1 MYYNIIIARPFDKVF
16 TYKLDDQSLE
26 IGQIVI
32 VPFGKAMEVGMVMEI
47 DVKKPDYNIK
57 KIESVISGIKFNEIN
72 IKFLK
77 WVSDYTLAPIGS
89 VLKLFTIN
97 KDIISYKRD
106 TNDLPQ
112 PSFKSTILND
122 EQDKAKVDILK
133 IQEHS
138 NKPIVL
144 EGVTGSGKTEVY
156 FDLIE
161 REINESKQI
170 LIMVPEISLTPQLEN
185 RFKERFGLEI
195 KIWHSKITPKRR
207 KEIWHKCYEGEPL
220 VVIGARSS
228 LFLHFK
234 NLGLTVIDE
243 EHDSSYKQEDSIRY
257 QARDLAVVKANYEK
271 SKLILTSATPSL
283 ETINNINNKKY
294 HHVFLSK
301 QYSGL
306 PLPQISLVD
315 LSKHKLEKNQWISSI
330 LKNEIENCLSN
341 KEQAL
346 IFLNR
351 RGYSPLSL
359 CVECGYRHQCAQ
371 CSSWLVMHQQK
382 KRLLCHQCG
391 SIEEMSFNCPKCS
404 AKDSIKF
411 IGPGVE
417 RIAEELTQ
425 SFPDKVVNVMSSD
438 LINSPKKIKEL
449 IDKFSNKKI
458 DIIVATQIMA
468 KGYDFPNLS
477 LVGVIDADAGLFGG
491 DMRAIEKTYN
501 MLQQVSG
508 RAGRSQ
514 QTGKVIIQTYYP
526 EQPIIKSLQERDRTS
541 FIQQALMEREQFKIP
556 PFGFMTSIII
566 SGSSK
571 GNVEKVSQQLVYF
584 RKYSEECNVL
594 GPVEAPINLLKGQF
608 RYRILLKGK
617 SRKNLNI
624 FTKKMMNSVKIPSAV
639 KVIIDVDPY
648 TFM

>member
-1 MYYNIIIARPFDKVF
+1 MYYNIIVARPFDQVF
-16 TYKLDDQSLE
+16 TYESDDQSLV

-32 VPFGKAMEVGMVMEI
+32 VPFGKAMEVGMVREV
-47 DVKKPDYNIK
+47 DVNRPDYNIK
-57 KIESVISGIKFNEIN
+57 KIETIINGIQFNEIN
-72 IKFLK
+72 VKFLK

-106 TNDLPQ
+106 DKILPK
-112 PSFKSTILND
+112 PSFKKTKLND
-122 EQDKAKVDILK
+122 EQDKAKEDIISTQK
-133 IQEHS
+133 KS
-138 NKPIVL
+138 NKPVVL

-161 REINESKQI
+161 HEINQSKQI

-185 RFKERFGLEI
+185 RFKERFGI
-195 KIWHSKITPKRR
+195 DIDIWHSKITPKRR
-207 KEIWHKCYEGEPL
+207 KEIWHKCYEGEPV

-228 LFLHFK
+228 LFLPFN

-243 EHDSSYKQEDSIRY
+243 EHDSSYKQEDNIRY
-257 QARDLAVVKANYEK
+257 QARDLAVVKAKFEK
-271 SKLILTSATPSL
+271 NKLILASATPCL
-283 ETINNINNKKY
+283 ETINNINNNKY

-315 LSKHKLEKNQWISSI
+315 LSKNKLEKNKWISAL
-330 LKNEIENCLSN
+330 LKTEIDNCLTN

-359 CVECGYRHQCAQ
+359 CVECGYRHQCLQ

-391 SIEEMSFNCPKCS
+391 SIEEMSFNCPKCY

-417 RIAEELTQ
+417 RIAEELTET
-425 SFPDKVVNVMSSD
+425 FPDKVVNVMSSD

-449 IDKFSNKKI
+449 IDKFSNKEI

-514 QTGKVIIQTYYP
+514 QTGKVIIQTHYP
-526 EQPIIKSLQERDRTS
+526 EQPIIQSLQKRDRST
-541 FIQQALMEREQFKIP
+541 FINQALLEREQFHIP
-556 PFGFMTSIII
+556 PFGYMTSIII

-571 GNVEKVSQQLVYF
+571 GNVEKISQQLVNI
-584 RKYSEECNVL
+584 RKNSEEFSVL

-624 FTKKMMNSVKIPSAV
+624 FTKKMVNVVKIPSTV
-639 KVIIDVDPY
+639 RVVIDVDPY

>member
-32 VPFGKAMEVGMVMEI
+32 VPFGKAMEVGMVIEI

-57 KIESVISGIKFNEIN
+57 KIESVIRGIKFNEIN

-97 KDIISYKRD
+97 KDIISYQRD
-106 TNDLPQ
+106 TNDLPE

-207 KEIWHKCYEGEPL
+207 KEIWHKCYDGEPL

-228 LFLHFK
+228 LFLPFK

-391 SIEEMSFNCPKCS
+391 NIEEISFNCPKCS

-526 EQPIIKSLQERDRTS
+526 EQPIIQSLQKRDRTS
-541 FIQQALMEREQFKIP
+541 FIHQALMEREQFKIP

-571 GNVEKVSQQLVYF
+571 ANVEKISQQLVYY

-608 RYRILLKGK
+608 RYRILIKGK

>member
-57 KIESVISGIKFNEIN
+57 KIESVISGKKFNEIN

-97 KDIISYKRD
+97 KDIISYQRD
-106 TNDLPQ
+106 TNDLPE

-133 IQEHS
+133 IQDRSH
-138 NKPIVL
+138 KPIVL

-207 KEIWHKCYEGEPL
+207 KEIWHKCYDGEPL

-228 LFLHFK
+228 LFLPFK

-257 QARDLAVVKANYEK
+257 QARDLAVVKASYEK

-359 CVECGYRHQCAQ
+359 CVECGYRHQCSQ

-425 SFPDKVVNVMSSD
+425 SFSDKVVNVMSSD

-571 GNVEKVSQQLVYF
+571 ANVEKVSQQLVYF
-584 RKYSEECNVL
+584 RKFSEECNVL

-617 SRKNLNI
+617 SRKNLNV
-624 FTKKMMNSVKIPSAV
+624 FTKKMVNSVKIPSAV

>member
-1 MYYNIIIARPFDKVF
+1 MYYNVIVAKPFDQVF
-16 TYKLDDQSLE
+16 TYEAEDNKLKL
-26 IGQIVI
+26 GQLVI
-32 VPFGKAMEVGMVMEI
+32 IPFGKIMEVGIIIEI
-47 DVKKPDYNIK
+47 DVTKPDYKIK
-57 KIESVISGIKFNEIN
+57 KINKILSGIQFNEIN
-72 IKFLK
+72 LKFLK
-77 WVSDYTLAPIGS
+77 WVSDYTLAPRGS

-97 KDIISYKRD
+97 KDIISYQRD
-106 TNDLPQ
+106 DKILNE

-122 EQDKAKVDILK
+122 EQNKVKEDIIK
-133 IQEHS
+133 IQKSS
-138 NKPIVL
+138 NKPVVL

-161 REINESKQI
+161 SEIKKSKQI

-185 RFKERFGLEI
+185 RFKERFGI
-195 KIWHSKITPKRR
+195 DINIWHSKITPKRR

-228 LFLHFK
+228 LFLPFN

-243 EHDSSYKQEDSIRY
+243 EHDSSYKQEDNIRY
-257 QARDLAVVKANYEK
+257 QARDLAVVKANFEK
-271 SKLILTSATPSL
+271 NKLILASATPSL

-315 LSKHKLEKNQWISSI
+315 LSKNKLEKNTWISAL
-330 LKNEIENCLSN
+330 LKTEIDNCLSN

-359 CVECGYRHQCAQ
+359 CVECGYRHQCSQ

-391 SIEEMSFNCPKCS
+391 SIEEMSFNCPKCL

-526 EQPIIKSLQERDRTS
+526 EQPIIQSLQQRDRTS
-541 FIQQALMEREQFKIP
+541 FINQALMEREEFNIP

-571 GNVEKVSQQLVYF
+571 ANVEKISQQLVYF

-617 SRKNLNI
+617 SRKNLNV
-624 FTKKMMNSVKIPSAV
+624 FTKKMVSSVKIPTAV

>member
-1 MYYNIIIARPFDKVF
+1 MYYNILVARPFNQVF
-16 TYKLDDQSLE
+16 TYDSDDQTLE
-26 IGQIVI
+26 VGQIVI
-32 VPFGKAMEVGMVMEI
+32 VPFGKVMEVGMIMQV
-47 DVKKPDYNIK
+47 DVSKPDYTIK
-57 KIESVISGIKFNEIN
+57 KIETVINGIQLNEIN

-97 KDIISYKRD
+97 KDIISYERD
-106 TNDLPQ
+106 DKILSEPT
-112 PSFKSTILND
+112 FKSTILND
-122 EQDKAKVDILK
+122 EQDKAKEDIIK
-133 IQEHS
+133 IQKSS
-138 NKPIVL
+138 NKPVVL

-161 REINESKQI
+161 QEINQSKQI
-170 LIMVPEISLTPQLEN
+170 LIMVPEISLTPQFEN
-185 RFKERFGLEI
+185 RFKERFGMDI
-195 KIWHSKITPKRR
+195 YIWHSKITPKRR
-207 KEIWHKCYEGEPL
+207 KEIWHKCYAGEPI

-228 LFLHFK
+228 LFLPFK

-243 EHDSSYKQEDSIRY
+243 EHDSSYKQEDNIRY
-257 QARDLAVVKANYEK
+257 QARDLAVVKANFEK
-271 SKLILTSATPSL
+271 NKLILASATPSL
-283 ETINNINNKKY
+283 ETINNINHKKY

-315 LSKHKLEKNQWISSI
+315 LSKNKLEKNQWISTL
-330 LKNEIENCLSN
+330 LKKEVEKCLSN

-359 CVECGYRHQCAQ
+359 CVECGYRHQCSQ

-391 SIEEMSFNCPKCS
+391 SIEEMSFDCPKCL

-425 SFPDKVVNVMSSD
+425 SFPDKVISVMSSD

-449 IDKFSNKKI
+449 IDKFSKKEI

-514 QTGKVIIQTYYP
+514 QTGNVIIQTYYP
-526 EQPIIKSLQERDRTS
+526 EQPIIQSLQQRDRTS
-541 FIQQALMEREQFKIP
+541 FVQQALLEREQFNIP

-566 SGSSK
+566 SGPSK
-571 GNVEKVSQQLVYF
+571 GNVEKISQQLVYF
-584 RKYSEECNVL
+584 RKYSEEFSVL

-624 FTKKMMNSVKIPSAV
+624 FTKKMVSSVKIPSAV
-639 KVIIDVDPY
+639 RVVIDVDPY

>member
-1 MYYNIIIARPFDKVF
+1 MYYNIIVARPFDQFF
-16 TYKLDDQSLE
+16 TYKTDDKKLE

-32 VPFGKAMEVGMVMEI
+32 VPFGKAVEVGMVLETG
-47 DVKKPDYNIK
+47 VKKPEYAIK
-57 KIESVISGIKFNEIN
+57 TIQTTIDGVKLNEKN

-77 WVSDYTLAPIGS
+77 WVSDYTLAPLGS
-89 VLKLFTIN
+89 VLKLLTIN
-97 KDIISYKRD
+97 KDIVSFQRD
-106 TNDLPQ
+106 NKKVLEPI
-112 PSFKSTILND
+112 FKSTKLNE
-122 EQDKAKVDILK
+122 EQYQVKEDIIN
-133 IQEHS
+133 IQKS
-138 NKPIVL
+138 SDKPIVL

-156 FDLIE
+156 FDLMELDIKQ
-161 REINESKQI
+161 SKQI

-185 RFKERFGLEI
+185 RFKQRFGMEI
-195 KIWHSKITPKRR
+195 DIWHSKITPKKR
-207 KEIWHKCYEGEPL
+207 KEIWHKCYHGDPI
-220 VVIGARSS
+220 VIIGARSS
-228 LFLHFK
+228 LFLPFK
-234 NLGLTVIDE
+234 NLSLIVIDE
-243 EHDSSYKQEDSIRY
+243 EHDSSYKQEDNIRY
-257 QARDLAVVKANYEK
+257 QARDLAVVKSSLEK
-271 SKLILTSATPSL
+271 NNLILTSATPSL

-306 PLPQISLVD
+306 PLPEISLVD
-315 LSKHKLEKNQWISSI
+315 LSKNKLEKNQWISTL
-330 LKNEIENCLSN
+330 LKIQIENCLAN

-359 CVECGYRHQCAQ
+359 CVDCGYRYQCQQ

-391 SIEEMSFNCPKCS
+391 RIEEMSFDCPKCLT
-404 AKDSIKF
+404 KDSIKF

-417 RIAEELTQ
+417 RIAEELTKTF
-425 SFPDKVVNVMSSD
+425 SNKVIGLMSSD
-438 LINSPKKIKEL
+438 IVNSPKKIKSL
-449 IDKFSNKKI
+449 ITKFSNKEI
-458 DIIVATQIMA
+458 DIIVATQLMA

-508 RAGRSQ
+508 RAGRSKQ
-514 QTGKVIIQTYYP
+514 AGKVIIQTYYP
-526 EQPIIKSLQERDRTS
+526 EQPIIQSLKKRDRSS
-541 FIQQALMEREQFKIP
+541 FVKQALMEREQFKIP
-556 PFGFMTSIII
+556 PFGFITSIII

-571 GNVEKVSQQLVYF
+571 ANVQKYSQKLVF
-584 RKYSEECNVL
+584 FKKYSEDIDVL

-617 SRKNLNI
+617 SRKNLNF
-624 FTKKMMNSVKIPSAV
+624 FTKKMTTSIKIPSSIRV
-639 KVIIDVDPY
+639 VIDVDPY

>member
-32 VPFGKAMEVGMVMEI
+32 VPFGKAKEVGMVMAI

-207 KEIWHKCYEGEPL
+207 KEIWHKCYDGEPL

-228 LFLHFK
+228 LFLPFK

-330 LKNEIENCLSN
+330 LKNEIANCLSN

-425 SFPDKVVNVMSSD
+425 SFSDKVVNVMSSD

-508 RAGRSQ
+508 RAGRSK

-571 GNVEKVSQQLVYF
+571 ANVEKVSQQLVYF
-584 RKYSEECNVL
+584 RKFSEECNVL

-617 SRKNLNI
+617 SRKNLNV
-624 FTKKMMNSVKIPSAV
+624 FTKKMVNSVKIPSAV

>member
-1 MYYNIIIARPFDKVF
+1 MYYNIIVDRPFDQVF
-16 TYKLDDQSLE
+16 TYKADHQSLE
-26 IGQIVI
+26 VGQVVI
-32 VPFGKAMEVGMVMEI
+32 VPFGKSEQIGIIWEP
-47 DVKKPDYNIK
+47 DVKKPNYKIK
-57 KIESVISGIKFNEIN
+57 KINTVIDGIKLNEKN

-77 WVSDYTLAPIGS
+77 WVSDYTLAPLGS
-89 VLKLFTIN
+89 VLKLLTIN
-97 KDIISYKRD
+97 KEIVSYNKEKK
-106 TNDLPQ
+106 TLLIPK
-112 PSFKSTILND
+112 FKSTKLNN
-122 EQDKAKVDILK
+122 EQNKIKKSIMK
-133 IQEHS
+133 IQKLS
-138 NKPIVL
+138 DKPIVL

-161 REINESKQI
+161 LEIKQSKQI

-185 RFKERFGLEI
+185 RFKDRFGMEI
-195 KIWHSKITPKRR
+195 DIWHSKITPKKR
-207 KEIWHKCYEGEPL
+207 KEIWHKCYNGDPI
-220 VVIGARSS
+220 VIVGARSS
-228 LFLHFK
+228 LFLPFK
-234 NLGLTVIDE
+234 NLSLIVIDE
-243 EHDSSYKQEDSIRY
+243 EHDSSYKQEDNIRY
-257 QARDLAVVKANYEK
+257 QARDLAVVKSSIENNN
-271 SKLILTSATPSL
+271 LILTSATPSL

-306 PLPQISLVD
+306 PLPEIFLVD
-315 LSKHKLEKNQWISSI
+315 LSKNKLERNQWISSL
-330 LKNEIENCLSN
+330 LKAQIENCLEN

-359 CVECGYRHQCAQ
+359 CVDCGYRHQCQQ
-371 CSSWLVMHQQK
+371 CSSWLVMHQYK

-391 SIEEMSFNCPKCS
+391 RIEEMSFDCPKCLS
-404 AKDSIKF
+404 KGSIKF

-417 RIAEELTQ
+417 RVAEELNQ
-425 SFPDKVVNVMSSD
+425 KFSEKKIGVMSSD
-438 LINSPKKIKEL
+438 IINSPKKIKNL
-449 IDKFSNKKI
+449 ITKFSNKEI

-477 LVGVIDADAGLFGG
+477 LVGIIDADAGLFGG

-514 QTGKVIIQTYYP
+514 QAGKVIIQTYYP
-526 EQPIIKSLQERDRTS
+526 EQPIIQSLKKRDRS
-541 FIQQALMEREQFKIP
+541 AFIKQALIEREQFNIP

-571 GNVEKVSQQLVYF
+571 ANVLKFSQKLVF
-584 RKYSEECNVL
+584 LSKYSEKIDVL
-594 GPVEAPINLLKGQF
+594 GPVEAPINLLKGQY
-608 RYRILLKGK
+608 RYRILLKGNN
-617 SRKNLNI
+617 RKNLNI
-624 FTKKMMNSVKIPSAV
+624 FTKKMLRSTKIPSSIRV
-639 KVIIDVDPY
+639 VVDVDPY

>member
-1 MYYNIIIARPFDKVF
+1 MYYNILVARPFDQVF
-16 TYKLDDQSLE
+16 TYESDDQTLE
-26 IGQIVI
+26 VGQIVI
-32 VPFGKAMEVGMVMEI
+32 VPFGKAMEVGMIMQAGVS
-47 DVKKPDYNIK
+47 KPDYTIK
-57 KIESVISGIKFNEIN
+57 KIEIVTKGIQLNEIN

-97 KDIISYKRD
+97 KDIISYERD
-106 TNDLPQ
+106 DKILSEPT
-112 PSFKSTILND
+112 FKPTILND
-122 EQDKAKVDILK
+122 EQDKAKEDIIK
-133 IQEHS
+133 TQKSS

-161 REINESKQI
+161 QEINQSKQI
-170 LIMVPEISLTPQLEN
+170 LIMVPEISLTPQFEN
-185 RFKERFGLEI
+185 RFKERFGMDVN
-195 KIWHSKITPKRR
+195 IWHSKITPKRR
-207 KEIWHKCYEGEPL
+207 KEIWHKCYAGEPI

-228 LFLHFK
+228 LFLPFA

-243 EHDSSYKQEDSIRY
+243 EHDSSYKQEDNIRY
-257 QARDLAVVKANYEK
+257 KARDLAVVKANFEK
-271 SKLILTSATPSL
+271 NKLILASATPSL
-283 ETINNINNKKY
+283 ETINNINHKKY

-315 LSKHKLEKNQWISSI
+315 LSKNKLEKNQWISAL
-330 LKNEIENCLSN
+330 LKKEIEKCLSN

-391 SIEEMSFNCPKCS
+391 SIEEMSFNCPKCL

-425 SFPDKVVNVMSSD
+425 SFPDKVISVMSSD

-449 IDKFSNKKI
+449 IDKFSNKEI

-514 QTGKVIIQTYYP
+514 QTGNVIIQTYYP
-526 EQPIIKSLQERDRTS
+526 EQPIIQSLQQRDRTS
-541 FIQQALMEREQFKIP
+541 FVQQALLEREQFNIP

-566 SGSSK
+566 SGPSK
-571 GNVEKVSQQLVYF
+571 GNVEKISQQLVYF
-584 RKYSEECNVL
+584 RKYSEEFSVL

-624 FTKKMMNSVKIPSAV
+624 FTKKMVSSVKIPSAV
-639 KVIIDVDPY
+639 RVVIDVDPY

>member
-32 VPFGKAMEVGMVMEI
+32 VPFGKAMEVGMVIEI

-133 IQEHS
+133 IQERSH
-138 NKPIVL
+138 KPIVL

-207 KEIWHKCYEGEPL
+207 KEIWHKCYDGEPL

-228 LFLHFK
+228 LFLPFK

-359 CVECGYRHQCAQ
+359 CVECGYRHQCTQ

-425 SFPDKVVNVMSSD
+425 SFSDKVVNVMSSD

-541 FIQQALMEREQFKIP
+541 FIKQALMEREQFKIP

-571 GNVEKVSQQLVYF
+571 ANVEKVSQQLVYY
-584 RKYSEECNVL
+584 RKYSEECNAL

-617 SRKNLNI
+617 SRKNLNV
-624 FTKKMMNSVKIPSAV
+624 FTKKMVNSVKIPSSV

>member
-1 MYYNIIIARPFDKVF
+1 MD
-16 TYKLDDQSLE
+16 
-26 IGQIVI
+26 
-32 VPFGKAMEVGMVMEI
+32 
-47 DVKKPDYNIK
+47 
-57 KIESVISGIKFNEIN
+57 IN
-72 IKFLK
+72 
-77 WVSDYTLAPIGS
+77 
-89 VLKLFTIN
+89 
-97 KDIISYKRD
+97 
-106 TNDLPQ
+106 
-112 PSFKSTILND
+112 
-122 EQDKAKVDILK
+122 
-133 IQEHS
+133 
-138 NKPIVL
+138 
-144 EGVTGSGKTEVY
+144 
-156 FDLIE
+156 
-161 REINESKQI
+161 
-170 LIMVPEISLTPQLEN
+170 
-185 RFKERFGLEI
+185 
-195 KIWHSKITPKRR
+195 IWHSKITPKRR
-207 KEIWHKCYEGEPL
+207 KEIWHKCYVGEPI

-228 LFLHFK
+228 LFLPFS
-234 NLGLTVIDE
+234 NLGLTIIDE
-243 EHDSSYKQEDSIRY
+243 EHDSSYKQEDNIRY
-257 QARDLAVVKANYEK
+257 QARDLAVVKANFEK
-271 SKLILTSATPSL
+271 NKLILASATPSL
-283 ETINNINNKKY
+283 ETINNINQKKY

-315 LSKHKLEKNQWISSI
+315 LSKNKLEKNQWISNL
-330 LKNEIENCLSN
+330 LKNEIEKCLFN

-359 CVECGYRHQCAQ
+359 CVECGYRHQCSQ

-391 SIEEMSFNCPKCS
+391 SIEEMSFNCPKCL

-425 SFPDKVVNVMSSD
+425 SFPDKVISVMSSD

-449 IDKFSNKKI
+449 IDKFSNKEI

-514 QTGKVIIQTYYP
+514 QTGNVIIQTYYP
-526 EQPIIKSLQERDRTS
+526 EQPIIQSLQQRDRTS
-541 FIQQALMEREQFKIP
+541 FIQQALLEREQFNIP

-571 GNVEKVSQQLVYF
+571 ANVEKISQQLVYF
-584 RKYSEECNVL
+584 RKYSEEFSVL

-624 FTKKMMNSVKIPSAV
+624 FTKKMVSSVKIPSAV
-639 KVIIDVDPY
+639 RVVIDVDPY

>member
-1 MYYNIIIARPFDKVF
+1 MYYNIVVARPFDHFF
-16 TYKLDDQSLE
+16 TYASDDQSLK
-26 IGQIVI
+26 IGQLVI
-32 VPFGKAMEVGMVMEI
+32 VPFGKAMEVGMIIAV

-57 KIESVISGIKFNEIN
+57 EIENVINKIKFTETNIN
-72 IKFLK
+72 FLK

-97 KDIISYKRD
+97 KDILSYRREKKGL
-106 TNDLPQ
+106 NE

-122 EQDKAKVDILK
+122 EQSKAKEAIIQIQK
-133 IQEHS
+133 IS
-138 NKPIVL
+138 NKPVVL

-161 REINESKQI
+161 QEINQSKQI

-185 RFKERFGLEI
+185 RFKERFGIEI
-195 KIWHSKITPKRR
+195 SIWHSKITPKRR
-207 KEIWHKCYEGEPL
+207 KEIWHKCYEGEPI

-228 LFLHFK
+228 LFLPFT

-243 EHDSSYKQEDSIRY
+243 EHDSSYKQEENIRY
-257 QARDLAVVKANYEK
+257 QARDLAVVKANFENN
-271 SKLILTSATPSL
+271 KLILTSATPSL

-306 PLPQISLVD
+306 PLPKISLVD
-315 LSKHKLEKNQWISSI
+315 LSKNKLEKNKWISEL
-330 LKNEIENCLSN
+330 LKTEINNCLLN

-359 CVECGYRHQCAQ
+359 CVECGYRHQCSQ

-391 SIEEMSFNCPKCS
+391 SIEEISYDCPKCL

-417 RIAEELTQ
+417 RIAEELAQ
-425 SFPDKVVNVMSSD
+425 SFPDKVISVMSSD

-449 IDKFSNKKI
+449 IEKFSNKEI

-491 DMRAIEKTYN
+491 DLRAMEKTYN

-514 QTGKVIIQTYYP
+514 QTGNVIIQTYYP
-526 EQPIIKSLQERDRTS
+526 EQPIIKSLQKRDRNT
-541 FIQQALMEREQFKIP
+541 FINQALSERKQFNIP
-556 PFGFMTSIII
+556 PFAFMTSVII
-566 SGSSK
+566 SGPSK
-571 GNVEKVSQQLVYF
+571 AKVEKISQQLVYL
-584 RKYSEECNVL
+584 RKHSNDISVL

-617 SRKNLNI
+617 SRKKLNI
-624 FTKKMMNSVKIPSAV
+624 FTKKMINFVKIPSTV
-639 KVIIDVDPY
+639 RVVVDVDPY

>member
-1 MYYNIIIARPFDKVF
+1 MYYNIIVARPFDQVF
-16 TYKLDDQSLE
+16 TYEADDQSLE

-32 VPFGKAMEVGMVMEI
+32 VPFGKAREVGMVME
-47 DVKKPDYNIK
+47 VGVNKPDYNIK
-57 KIESVISGIKFNEIN
+57 KIETVIKRIKFSKLN

-97 KDIISYKRD
+97 KDIISYQRD
-106 TNDLPQ
+106 DKSLSEPF
-112 PSFKSTILND
+112 FKSTILNE
-122 EQDKAKVDILK
+122 EQDKAKEDIIK

-138 NKPIVL
+138 HKPIVL

-161 REINESKQI
+161 REINQSKQI

-185 RFKERFGLEI
+185 RFKERFGI
-195 KIWHSKITPKRR
+195 DIVIWHSKITPKRR
-207 KEIWHKCYEGEPL
+207 KEIWHKCYEGEPV

-228 LFLHFK
+228 LFLPFT

-243 EHDSSYKQEDSIRY
+243 EHDSSYKQEDNIRY
-257 QARDLAVVKANYEK
+257 QARDLAVVKANFEK
-271 SKLILTSATPSL
+271 SKLILASATPSL

-306 PLPQISLVD
+306 PLPTISLVD
-315 LSKHKLEKNQWISSI
+315 LSKNKLEKNQWISAL
-330 LKNEIENCLSN
+330 LKTQIDNCLTN

-359 CVECGYRHQCAQ
+359 CVECGYRHQCTQ

-391 SIEEMSFNCPKCS
+391 SIEEMSYNCPKCL

-417 RIAEELTQ
+417 RIAEEL
-425 SFPDKVVNVMSSD
+425 SLAFPDKVVNVMSSD

-449 IDKFSNKKI
+449 IAKFSNKEI

-514 QTGKVIIQTYYP
+514 QAGKVIIQTYYP
-526 EQPIIKSLQERDRTS
+526 EQPIIQSLQQRDRSS
-541 FIQQALMEREQFKIP
+541 FINQALMEREQFKIP

-571 GNVEKVSQQLVYF
+571 ANVEKISQQLVYF
-584 RKYSEECNVL
+584 RKYSDEISVL

-624 FTKKMMNSVKIPSAV
+624 FTKKMVNSVKIPSV
-639 KVIIDVDPY
+639 VRVVIDVDPY
-648 TFM
+648 SFM

>member
-1 MYYNIIIARPFDKVF
+1 MYYNILVARPFDQVF
-16 TYKLDDQSLE
+16 TYESDDQTLE
-26 IGQIVI
+26 VGQIVI
-32 VPFGKAMEVGMVMEI
+32 VPFGKAMEVGMIMQA
-47 DVKKPDYNIK
+47 DVSKPDYTIK
-57 KIESVISGIKFNEIN
+57 KIETVTKGIQLNEIN

-97 KDIISYKRD
+97 KDIISYEREDKILSEP
-106 TNDLPQ
+106 T
-112 PSFKSTILND
+112 FKPTILND
-122 EQDKAKVDILK
+122 EQDKAKEDIIK
-133 IQEHS
+133 TQKS
-138 NKPIVL
+138 SYKPIVL

-161 REINESKQI
+161 QEINQSKQI
-170 LIMVPEISLTPQLEN
+170 LIMVPEISLTPQFEN
-185 RFKERFGLEI
+185 RFKERFGMDVN
-195 KIWHSKITPKRR
+195 IWHSKITPKRR
-207 KEIWHKCYEGEPL
+207 KEIWHKCYAGEPI

-228 LFLHFK
+228 LFLPFA

-243 EHDSSYKQEDSIRY
+243 EHDSSYKQEDNIRY
-257 QARDLAVVKANYEK
+257 QARDLAVVKANFEK
-271 SKLILTSATPSL
+271 TKLILASATPSL
-283 ETINNINNKKY
+283 ETINNINHKKY

-306 PLPQISLVD
+306 PLPQINLVD
-315 LSKHKLEKNQWISSI
+315 LSKNKLEKNQWISAL
-330 LKNEIENCLSN
+330 LKKEIEKCLSN

-391 SIEEMSFNCPKCS
+391 SIEEMSFNCPKCF

-417 RIAEELTQ
+417 RIAEELNQ
-425 SFPDKVVNVMSSD
+425 SFPDKVISVMSSD

-449 IDKFSNKKI
+449 IDKFSNKEI

-514 QTGKVIIQTYYP
+514 QTGNVIIQTYYP
-526 EQPIIKSLQERDRTS
+526 EQPIIQSLQQRDRTS
-541 FIQQALMEREQFKIP
+541 FVRQALLEREQFNIP

-566 SGSSK
+566 SGPSK
-571 GNVEKVSQQLVYF
+571 GNVEKISQQLVYF
-584 RKYSEECNVL
+584 RKYSEEFSVL

-624 FTKKMMNSVKIPSAV
+624 FTKKMVSSVKIPSAV
-639 KVIIDVDPY
+639 RVVIDVDPY

>member
-16 TYKLDDQSLE
+16 TYKLDDHFLE

-32 VPFGKAMEVGMVMEI
+32 VPFGKAMEVGMVMAT
-47 DVKKPDYNIK
+47 DVIKPDYNIK
-57 KIESVISGIKFNEIN
+57 KIETVISGIKFNAIN

-89 VLKLFTIN
+89 VLKLFSIN
-97 KDIISYKRD
+97 KDIISHQLDVSYI
-106 TNDLPQ
+106 PE

-122 EQDKAKVDILK
+122 EQDKAKADILK
-133 IQEHS
+133 TQEHS
-138 NKPIVL
+138 HKPIVL

-195 KIWHSKITPKRR
+195 NIWHSKITPKRR

-228 LFLHFK
+228 LFLPFK

-359 CVECGYRHQCAQ
+359 CVDCGYRHQCSQ

-391 SIEEMSFNCPKCS
+391 SIEEMSLHCPKCL

-425 SFPDKVVNVMSSD
+425 SFPEKVVNVMSSD

-571 GNVEKVSQQLVYF
+571 AKVEKISQQLVYF

-617 SRKNLNI
+617 SRKNLNV
-624 FTKKMMNSVKIPSAV
+624 FTKKMVNSVKIPSSV

>member
-1 MYYNIIIARPFDKVF
+1 MYYNILVARPFDQAF
-16 TYKLDDQSLE
+16 TYEADDPLLV
-26 IGQIVI
+26 IGQVVV
-32 VPFGKAMEVGMVMEI
+32 VPFGKAMEVGMILEN
-47 DVKKPDYNIK
+47 DVKKPQYKIK
-57 KIESVISGIKFNEIN
+57 KIDTVIDGVKLNKIN

-77 WVSDYTLAPIGS
+77 WVSDYTLAPLGA
-89 VLKLFTIN
+89 VLKLFIIN
-97 KDIISYKRD
+97 KDIITYQREGE
-106 TNDLPQ
+106 NLINPI
-112 PSFKSTILND
+112 FKKTVLNE
-122 EQDKAKVDILK
+122 EQDTAKKEITK
-133 IQEHS
+133 IQQNS

-161 REINESKQI
+161 LEIKQSKQV
-170 LIMVPEISLTPQLEN
+170 LIMVPEISLTPQFEN
-185 RFKERFGLEI
+185 RFKERFGI
-195 KIWHSKITPKRR
+195 NIDIWHSKITPKRR
-207 KEIWHKCYEGEPL
+207 KEIWHKCYQGQPI
-220 VVIGARSS
+220 VIIGARSS
-228 LFLHFK
+228 LFLPFS

-243 EHDSSYKQEDSIRY
+243 EHDSSYKQEDKIRY
-257 QARDLAVVKANYEK
+257 QARDLAVIKSNFEK
-271 SKLILTSATPSL
+271 NKLILASATPSL
-283 ETINNINNKKY
+283 ETTNNVNNKKY

-306 PLPQISLVD
+306 PLPEISLVD
-315 LSKHKLEKNQWISSI
+315 LTKNKLEKNQWISSL
-330 LKNEIENCLSN
+330 LKKEIENCLSN
-341 KEQAL
+341 QEQAL

-359 CVECGYRHQCAQ
+359 CVECGYRHQCTQ

-391 SIEEMSFNCPKCS
+391 SIEEMTFNCPKCL

-417 RIAEELTQ
+417 RIAEELKQ
-425 SFPDKVVNVMSSD
+425 VFSDKVVSVMSSD
-438 LINSPKKIKEL
+438 LINSPKKIKDL
-449 IDKFSNKKI
+449 ITKFSNKEI
-458 DIIVATQIMA
+458 DIIVATQMMA

-526 EQPIIKSLQERDRTS
+526 EQPIIQSLQKRDRTS
-541 FIQQALMEREQFKIP
+541 FIQEALMEREQFKIP
-556 PFGFMTSIII
+556 PFAFMTSIII

-571 GNVEKVSQQLVYF
+571 ANVEKTSQKLVF
-584 RKYSEECNVL
+584 FKKYSSEVDVL
-594 GPVEAPINLLKGQF
+594 GPVEAPINLLKGQY
-608 RYRILLKGK
+608 RYRLLLKGK

-624 FTKKMMNSVKIPSAV
+624 FTKKMVSSLKIPSNIRV
-639 KVIIDVDPY
+639 VIDVDPY

>member
-1 MYYNIIIARPFDKVF
+1 MYYNIIIARPFDKLF

-32 VPFGKAMEVGMVMEI
+32 VPFGKVMEVGMVMEI
-47 DVKKPDYNIK
+47 DVNKPDYNIK
-57 KIESVISGIKFNEIN
+57 KIETVISGIQFNEIN
-72 IKFLK
+72 VKFLK

-97 KDIISYKRD
+97 KDIISYQRD
-106 TNDLPQ
+106 IKNLPE

-122 EQDKAKVDILK
+122 EQDKAKEDIVK

-138 NKPIVL
+138 HKPIVL

-161 REINESKQI
+161 SEIKKSKQI

-185 RFKERFGLEI
+185 RFKERFGIEI
-195 KIWHSKITPKRR
+195 SIWHSKITPKRR

-228 LFLHFK
+228 LFLPFN

-243 EHDSSYKQEDSIRY
+243 EHDSSYKQEDNIRY
-257 QARDLAVVKANYEK
+257 QARDLAVVKANLEK
-271 SKLILTSATPSL
+271 TKLILASATPSL

-315 LSKHKLEKNQWISSI
+315 LSKNKLEKNQWISSL

-359 CVECGYRHQCAQ
+359 CVECGYRHQCSQ

-391 SIEEMSFNCPKCS
+391 SIEEMSFNCPKCL

-417 RIAEELTQ
+417 RIAEELIQ

-526 EQPIIKSLQERDRTS
+526 EQPIIQSLQQRDRTS
-541 FIQQALMEREQFKIP
+541 FINQALMEREEFNIP

-571 GNVEKVSQQLVYF
+571 ANVKKISQQLVYF
-584 RKYSEECNVL
+584 RKYSEECDVL

-617 SRKNLNI
+617 SRKNLNV
-624 FTKKMMNSVKIPSAV
+624 FTKKMVNSVKIPSAV

>member
-1 MYYNIIIARPFDKVF
+1 MYYNILVARPFDQVF
-16 TYKLDDQSLE
+16 TYMSDDQTLE
-26 IGQIVI
+26 VGQLVI
-32 VPFGKAMEVGMVMEI
+32 VPFGKAMEVGMIMQS
-47 DVKKPDYNIK
+47 DVSKPDYTIK
-57 KIESVISGIKFNEIN
+57 KIETIIKGIQLNQIN

-97 KDIISYKRD
+97 KDIITYERD
-106 TNDLPQ
+106 DKILSEAT
-112 PSFKSTILND
+112 FKSTILND
-122 EQDKAKVDILK
+122 EQNKAKEDIIK
-133 IQEHS
+133 IQKSSH
-138 NKPIVL
+138 KPVVL

-161 REINESKQI
+161 QEINQSKQI
-170 LIMVPEISLTPQLEN
+170 LIMVPEISLTPQFEN
-185 RFKERFGLEI
+185 RFKERFGMDI
-195 KIWHSKITPKRR
+195 YIWHSKITPKRR
-207 KEIWHKCYEGEPL
+207 KEIWHKCYAGDPI

-228 LFLHFK
+228 LFLPLT

-243 EHDSSYKQEDSIRY
+243 EHDSSYKQEDNIRY
-257 QARDLAVVKANYEK
+257 QARDLAVVKANFEK
-271 SKLILTSATPSL
+271 NKLILASATPSL
-283 ETINNINNKKY
+283 ETINNINHKKY

-315 LSKHKLEKNQWISSI
+315 LSKNKLEKNQWISLL
-330 LKNEIENCLSN
+330 LKKEIEKCLSN

-359 CVECGYRHQCAQ
+359 CVECGYRHQCSQ

-391 SIEEMSFNCPKCS
+391 SIEEMSFNCPKCL

-425 SFPDKVVNVMSSD
+425 SFPDKVISVMSSD
-438 LINSPKKIKEL
+438 LINSTKKIKEL
-449 IDKFSNKKI
+449 IDKFSNKEI

-514 QTGKVIIQTYYP
+514 QTGNVIIQTYYP
-526 EQPIIKSLQERDRTS
+526 EQPIIQSLQQRDRTS
-541 FIQQALMEREQFKIP
+541 FVQQALLEREQFNIP

-566 SGSSK
+566 SGPSK
-571 GNVEKVSQQLVYF
+571 GNVEKISQQLVYF
-584 RKYSEECNVL
+584 RKYSEEFSVL

-624 FTKKMMNSVKIPSAV
+624 FTKKMVSSVKIPSAV
-639 KVIIDVDPY
+639 RVIIDVDPY

>member
-1 MYYNIIIARPFDKVF
+1 MYYNILVARPFDQVF
-16 TYKLDDQSLE
+16 TYESDDQTLE
-26 IGQIVI
+26 VGQIVI
-32 VPFGKAMEVGMVMEI
+32 VPFGKAMEVGMIMQTGVS
-47 DVKKPDYNIK
+47 KPDYTIK
-57 KIESVISGIKFNEIN
+57 KIETVTKGIQLNEIN

-97 KDIISYKRD
+97 KDIISYERD
-106 TNDLPQ
+106 DKILSEPT
-112 PSFKSTILND
+112 FKPTILND
-122 EQDKAKVDILK
+122 EQDKAKEDIIK
-133 IQEHS
+133 TQKSS

-161 REINESKQI
+161 QEINQSKQI
-170 LIMVPEISLTPQLEN
+170 LIMVPEISLTPQFEN
-185 RFKERFGLEI
+185 RFKERFGMDVN
-195 KIWHSKITPKRR
+195 IWHSKITPKRR
-207 KEIWHKCYEGEPL
+207 KEIWHKCYAGEPI

-228 LFLHFK
+228 LFLPFA

-243 EHDSSYKQEDSIRY
+243 EHDSSYKQEDNIRY
-257 QARDLAVVKANYEK
+257 QARDLAVVKANFEK
-271 SKLILTSATPSL
+271 NKLILASATPSL
-283 ETINNINNKKY
+283 ETINNINHKKY

-315 LSKHKLEKNQWISSI
+315 LSKNKLEKNQWISAL
-330 LKNEIENCLSN
+330 LKKEIEKCLSN

-391 SIEEMSFNCPKCS
+391 SIEEMSFNCPKCL

-425 SFPDKVVNVMSSD
+425 SFPDKVISVMSSD

-449 IDKFSNKKI
+449 IDKFSNKEI

-514 QTGKVIIQTYYP
+514 QTGNVIIQTYYP
-526 EQPIIKSLQERDRTS
+526 EQPIIQSLQQRDRTS
-541 FIQQALMEREQFKIP
+541 FVQQALLEREQFNIP

-566 SGSSK
+566 SGPSK
-571 GNVEKVSQQLVYF
+571 GNVEKISQQLVYF
-584 RKYSEECNVL
+584 RKYSEEFSVL

-624 FTKKMMNSVKIPSAV
+624 FTKKMVSSVKIPSAV
-639 KVIIDVDPY
+639 RVVIDVDPY

>member
-1 MYYNIIIARPFDKVF
+1 MYYNILVARPFDQVF
-16 TYKLDDQSLE
+16 TYESDDQTLE
-26 IGQIVI
+26 VGQIVI
-32 VPFGKAMEVGMVMEI
+32 VPFGKAMEVGMIMQA
-47 DVKKPDYNIK
+47 DVSKPDYTIK
-57 KIESVISGIKFNEIN
+57 KIETVTKGIQLNEIN

-97 KDIISYKRD
+97 KDIISYEREDKILSEP
-106 TNDLPQ
+106 T
-112 PSFKSTILND
+112 FKPTILND
-122 EQDKAKVDILK
+122 EQDKAKEDIIK
-133 IQEHS
+133 TQKS
-138 NKPIVL
+138 SYKPIVL

-161 REINESKQI
+161 QEINQSKQI
-170 LIMVPEISLTPQLEN
+170 LIMVPEISLTPQFEN
-185 RFKERFGLEI
+185 RFKERFGMDVN
-195 KIWHSKITPKRR
+195 IWHSKITTKRR
-207 KEIWHKCYEGEPL
+207 KEIWHKCYAGEPI

-228 LFLHFK
+228 LFLPFA

-243 EHDSSYKQEDSIRY
+243 EHDSSYKQEDNIRY
-257 QARDLAVVKANYEK
+257 QARDLAVVKANFEK
-271 SKLILTSATPSL
+271 TKLILASATPSL
-283 ETINNINNKKY
+283 ETINNINHKKY

-306 PLPQISLVD
+306 PLPQINLVD
-315 LSKHKLEKNQWISSI
+315 LSKNKLEKNQWISAL
-330 LKNEIENCLSN
+330 LKKEIEKCLSN

-391 SIEEMSFNCPKCS
+391 SIEEMSFNCPKCF

-417 RIAEELTQ
+417 RIAEELNQ
-425 SFPDKVVNVMSSD
+425 SFPDKVISVMSSD

-449 IDKFSNKKI
+449 IDKFSNKEI

-514 QTGKVIIQTYYP
+514 QTGNVIIQTYYP
-526 EQPIIKSLQERDRTS
+526 EQPIIQSLQQRDRTS
-541 FIQQALMEREQFKIP
+541 FVQQALLEREQFNIP

-566 SGSSK
+566 SGPSK
-571 GNVEKVSQQLVYF
+571 GNVEKISQQLVYF
-584 RKYSEECNVL
+584 RKYSEEFSVL

-624 FTKKMMNSVKIPSAV
+624 FTKKMVSSVKIPSAV
-639 KVIIDVDPY
+639 RVVIDVDPY

>member
-32 VPFGKAMEVGMVMEI
+32 VPFGKAMEVGMVIEI

-97 KDIISYKRD
+97 KDIISYQRD
-106 TNDLPQ
+106 TNGLPE

-138 NKPIVL
+138 HKPIVL

-207 KEIWHKCYEGEPL
+207 KEIWHKCYDGEPL

-228 LFLHFK
+228 LFLPFK

-330 LKNEIENCLSN
+330 LKNEIANCLSN

-425 SFPDKVVNVMSSD
+425 SFSDKVVNVMSSD

-571 GNVEKVSQQLVYF
+571 ANVEKISQQLVYY

-617 SRKNLNI
+617 SRKNLNV
-624 FTKKMMNSVKIPSAV
+624 FTKKMVNSVKIPSAV

>member
-133 IQEHS
+133 IQDRSH
-138 NKPIVL
+138 KPIVL

-207 KEIWHKCYEGEPL
+207 KEIWHKCYDGEPL

-228 LFLHFK
+228 LFLPFK

-257 QARDLAVVKANYEK
+257 QARDLAVVKASYEK

-315 LSKHKLEKNQWISSI
+315 LSKHKLEKNQWISSV

-359 CVECGYRHQCAQ
+359 CVECGYRHQCTQ

-425 SFPDKVVNVMSSD
+425 SFSDKVVNVMSSD

-541 FIQQALMEREQFKIP
+541 FIKQALMEREQFKIP

-571 GNVEKVSQQLVYF
+571 ANVEKVSQQLVYF

-617 SRKNLNI
+617 SRKNLNV
-624 FTKKMMNSVKIPSAV
+624 FTKKMVNSVKIPSAV

>member
-16 TYKLDDQSLE
+16 TYKTDDLSLE
-26 IGQIVI
+26 IGQVII
-32 VPFGKAMEVGMVMEI
+32 VPFGKTMEVGLVLEV
-47 DVKKPDYNIK
+47 DVKKPEYNIK
-57 KIESVISGIKFNEIN
+57 KIDTIIDNIKFNEKNIN
-72 IKFLK
+72 FLK
-77 WVSDYTLAPIGS
+77 WVSNYTLAPLGS
-89 VLKLFTIN
+89 VLKLLIIN
-97 KDIISYKRD
+97 KDIVSYQREKEKVFD
-106 TNDLPQ
+106 PK
-112 PSFKSTILND
+112 FKPTILNE
-122 EQDKAKVDILK
+122 EQDKVKKDIIN
-133 IQEHS
+133 IQRS
-138 NKPIVL
+138 SDKPIVL

-161 REINESKQI
+161 LEIKRSKQI

-185 RFKERFGLEI
+185 RFKERFGI
-195 KIWHSKITPKRR
+195 DIDIWHSKITPKKR
-207 KEIWHKCYEGEPL
+207 KEIWHKCYFGDP
-220 VVIGARSS
+220 VIIIGARSS
-228 LFLHFK
+228 LFLPFK
-234 NLGLTVIDE
+234 NLSLIVIDE
-243 EHDSSYKQEDSIRY
+243 EHDSSYKQEDNIRY
-257 QARDLAVVKANYEK
+257 QARDLAVVKSSLEK
-271 SKLILTSATPSL
+271 SNLILTSATPSL

-294 HHVFLSK
+294 HHLFLSK

-306 PLPQISLVD
+306 PLPEISLVD
-315 LSKHKLEKNQWISSI
+315 LSKNKLEKNKWISSV
-330 LKNEIENCLSN
+330 LKMQIENCLAN

-359 CVECGYRHQCAQ
+359 CVDCGYRHQCQQ

-391 SIEEMSFNCPKCS
+391 RIEEMFFDCPKCL

-417 RIAEELTQ
+417 RIAEELEQ
-425 SFPDKVVNVMSSD
+425 RFSDKVIGVMSSD
-438 LINSPKKIKEL
+438 IVNSPKKIKDL
-449 IDKFSNKKI
+449 ITKFSNKEI

-508 RAGRSQ
+508 RAGRSKKS
-514 QTGKVIIQTYYP
+514 GKVIIQTYYP
-526 EQPIIKSLQERDRTS
+526 EQPIIQSLQKRDRTS
-541 FIQQALMEREQFKIP
+541 FINQALMEREQFKIP

-571 GNVEKVSQQLVYF
+571 ANVQKISQKLVF
-584 RKYSEECNVL
+584 FKQYSEDVDVL

-617 SRKNLNI
+617 TRKNLNI
-624 FTKKMMNSVKIPSAV
+624 FTKKMVNSINIPSSV
-639 KVIIDVDPY
+639 RVVIDVDPY

>member
-1 MYYNIIIARPFDKVF
+1 MYYNIIVARPFDHIF
-16 TYKLDDQSLE
+16 TYEVDDPALK

-32 VPFGKAMEVGMVMEI
+32 VPFGKNLEVGMIMES
-47 DVKKPDYNIK
+47 DVVKPEYTIK
-57 KIESVISGIKFNEIN
+57 KITTVLEGLQLSELN

-77 WVSDYTLAPIGS
+77 WVSEYTLAPIGS
-89 VLKLFTIN
+89 VLKLFIIN
-97 KDIISYKRD
+97 KDIVSYERKD
-106 TNDLPQ
+106 QDLHQ
-112 PSFKSTILND
+112 PTFKSVKLNE
-122 EQDKAKVDILK
+122 EQYQTKEKIIQ
-133 IQEHS
+133 IQETSH
-138 NKPIVL
+138 KPIVL

-156 FDLIE
+156 FELIE
-161 REINESKQI
+161 IEIKRSKQV

-185 RFKERFGLEI
+185 RFKERFGMDI
-195 KIWHSKITPKRR
+195 DVWHSKITPKKR
-207 KEIWHKCYEGEPL
+207 KEIWHKCFAGEPC

-228 LFLHFK
+228 LFLPFK
-234 NLGLTVIDE
+234 NLTLIVIDE
-243 EHDSSYKQEDSIRY
+243 EHDPSYKQEDNIRY
-257 QARDLAVVKANYEK
+257 QARDLAVVKSNFEK
-271 SKLILTSATPSL
+271 SKLILASATPSL
-283 ETINNINNKKY
+283 ETVNNINHKKY

-306 PLPQISLVD
+306 PLPKITLVD
-315 LSKHKLEKNQWISSI
+315 LSKNKLEKNQWISNI
-330 LKNEIENCLSN
+330 LKSEIDQCLEN

-359 CVECGYRHQCAQ
+359 CVECGYRHQCNQ

-391 SIEEMSFNCPKCS
+391 SIQEMSLDCPTCL

-417 RIAEELTQ
+417 RVAEELSQ
-425 SFPDKVVNVMSSD
+425 AYPDKVVSVMSSD
-438 LINSPKKIKEL
+438 IINSPKKIKEL
-449 IDKFSNKKI
+449 VSKFSNKEI

-468 KGYDFPNLS
+468 KGYDFANLS

-501 MLQQVSG
+501 ILQQVSG

-514 QTGKVIIQTYYP
+514 QPGKVIIQTYYP
-526 EQPIIKSLQERDRTS
+526 EQPIIQSLQKRDRSS
-541 FIQQALMEREQFKIP
+541 FINQALAEREQFKIP
-556 PFGFMTSIII
+556 PFGYMTAVII

-571 GNVEKVSQQLVYF
+571 ANVEKSAQQLVYS
-584 RKYSEECNVL
+584 RKNSDEVAVL
-594 GPVEAPINLLKGQF
+594 GPVEAPINLLKGQY
-608 RYRILLKGK
+608 RYRILLKGN
-617 SRKNLNI
+617 SRKKLNI
-624 FTKKMMNSVKIPSAV
+624 FTKKMINSNKIPSTV
-639 KVIIDVDPY
+639 RVVIDVDPY

>member
-97 KDIISYKRD
+97 KDIISYQRD
-106 TNDLPQ
+106 TNGHPE

-138 NKPIVL
+138 HKPIVL

-207 KEIWHKCYEGEPL
+207 KEIWHKCYDGEPL

-228 LFLHFK
+228 LFLPFK

-315 LSKHKLEKNQWISSI
+315 LSKNKLEKNQWISSI

-425 SFPDKVVNVMSSD
+425 SFSDKVVNVMSSD

-449 IDKFSNKKI
+449 IDKFSKKKI

-541 FIQQALMEREQFKIP
+541 FIQQALREREQFKIP

-571 GNVEKVSQQLVYF
+571 ANVEKVSQQLVYF
-584 RKYSEECNVL
+584 RKFSEECNVL

-617 SRKNLNI
+617 SRKNLNV
-624 FTKKMMNSVKIPSAV
+624 FTKKMVNSVKIPSAV

>member
-1 MYYNIIIARPFDKVF
+1 MYYDIIIARPFDKVF

-32 VPFGKAMEVGMVMEI
+32 VPFGKAMEVGMIMAS

-57 KIESVISGIKFNEIN
+57 KIESIISGIKFNEIN

-97 KDIISYKRD
+97 KDIISYQRD
-106 TNDLPQ
+106 TKDLPE

-122 EQDKAKVDILK
+122 EQDKAKVDMLK
-133 IQEHS
+133 IQKYSH
-138 NKPIVL
+138 KPIVL

-161 REINESKQI
+161 CEINKSKQI

-185 RFKERFGLEI
+185 RFKERFGIEI
-195 KIWHSKITPKRR
+195 SIWHSKITPKRR
-207 KEIWHKCYEGEPL
+207 KEIWHKCYEGEPI

-228 LFLHFK
+228 LFLPFK

-271 SKLILTSATPSL
+271 NKLILTSATPSL

-315 LSKHKLEKNQWISSI
+315 LSKNKLEKNQWISSL

-359 CVECGYRHQCAQ
+359 CVECGYRHQCSQ

-391 SIEEMSFNCPKCS
+391 SIEEMSFNCPKCL

-449 IDKFSNKKI
+449 IDKFSNKEI

-526 EQPIIKSLQERDRTS
+526 EQPIIQSLQQRDRTT
-541 FIQQALMEREQFKIP
+541 FIHQALMEREQFNIP
-556 PFGFMTSIII
+556 PFGFMTSIIV

-571 GNVEKVSQQLVYF
+571 ANVEKISQQLVYF

-594 GPVEAPINLLKGQF
+594 GPVEAPINLLKGKF

-617 SRKNLNI
+617 SRKNLNV
-624 FTKKMMNSVKIPSAV
+624 FTKKMVNSVKIPSAV

-648 TFM
+648 SFM

>member
-1 MYYNIIIARPFDKVF
+1 MYYNILVARPFDQVF
-16 TYKLDDQSLE
+16 TYESDDQTLE
-26 IGQIVI
+26 VGQIVI
-32 VPFGKAMEVGMVMEI
+32 VPFGKAMEVGMIMQA
-47 DVKKPDYNIK
+47 DVSKPDYTIK
-57 KIESVISGIKFNEIN
+57 KIEIVTKGIQLNEIN

-97 KDIISYKRD
+97 KDIISYERD
-106 TNDLPQ
+106 DKILSEPT
-112 PSFKSTILND
+112 FKPTILND
-122 EQDKAKVDILK
+122 EQDKAKEDIIK
-133 IQEHS
+133 TQKSS

-161 REINESKQI
+161 QEINQSKQI
-170 LIMVPEISLTPQLEN
+170 LIMVPEISLTPQFEN
-185 RFKERFGLEI
+185 RFKERFGMDVN
-195 KIWHSKITPKRR
+195 IWHSKITPKRR
-207 KEIWHKCYEGEPL
+207 KEIWHKCYAGEPI

-228 LFLHFK
+228 LFLPFA

-243 EHDSSYKQEDSIRY
+243 EHDSSYKQEDNIRY
-257 QARDLAVVKANYEK
+257 QARDLAVVKANFEK
-271 SKLILTSATPSL
+271 NKLILASATPSL
-283 ETINNINNKKY
+283 ETINNINHKKY

-315 LSKHKLEKNQWISSI
+315 LSKNKLEKNQWISAL
-330 LKNEIENCLSN
+330 LKKEIEKCLSN

-391 SIEEMSFNCPKCS
+391 SIEEMSFNCPKCL

-425 SFPDKVVNVMSSD
+425 SFPDKVISVMSSD

-449 IDKFSNKKI
+449 IDKFSNKEI

-514 QTGKVIIQTYYP
+514 QTGNVIIQTYYP
-526 EQPIIKSLQERDRTS
+526 EQPIIQSLQQRDRTS
-541 FIQQALMEREQFKIP
+541 FVQQALLEREQFNIP

-566 SGSSK
+566 SGPSK
-571 GNVEKVSQQLVYF
+571 GNVEKISQQLVYF
-584 RKYSEECNVL
+584 RKYSEEFSVL

-624 FTKKMMNSVKIPSAV
+624 FTKKMVSSVKIPSAV
-639 KVIIDVDPY
+639 RVVIDVDPY

>member
-1 MYYNIIIARPFDKVF
+1 M
-16 TYKLDDQSLE
+16 S
-26 IGQIVI
+26 
-32 VPFGKAMEVGMVMEI
+32 
-47 DVKKPDYNIK
+47 
-57 KIESVISGIKFNEIN
+57 
-72 IKFLK
+72 
-77 WVSDYTLAPIGS
+77 
-89 VLKLFTIN
+89 
-97 KDIISYKRD
+97 
-106 TNDLPQ
+106 
-112 PSFKSTILND
+112 
-122 EQDKAKVDILK
+122 
-133 IQEHS
+133 
-138 NKPIVL
+138 
-144 EGVTGSGKTEVY
+144 
-156 FDLIE
+156 
-161 REINESKQI
+161 
-170 LIMVPEISLTPQLEN
+170 
-185 RFKERFGLEI
+185 
-195 KIWHSKITPKRR
+195 
-207 KEIWHKCYEGEPL
+207 
-220 VVIGARSS
+220 
-228 LFLHFK
+228 
-234 NLGLTVIDE
+234 
-243 EHDSSYKQEDSIRY
+243 
-257 QARDLAVVKANYEK
+257 
-271 SKLILTSATPSL
+271 
-283 ETINNINNKKY
+283 
-294 HHVFLSK
+294 FLSK

-315 LSKHKLEKNQWISSI
+315 LSKNKLEKNQWISSL
-330 LKNEIENCLSN
+330 LKKEIEKCLSN

-359 CVECGYRHQCAQ
+359 CVECGYRHQCSQ

-391 SIEEMSFNCPKCS
+391 SIEEMSFNCPKCL

-425 SFPDKVVNVMSSD
+425 SFPDKVISVMSSD

-449 IDKFSNKKI
+449 IDKFSNKEI

-514 QTGKVIIQTYYP
+514 QTGNVIIQTYYP
-526 EQPIIKSLQERDRTS
+526 EQPIIQSLQQRDRTS
-541 FIQQALMEREQFKIP
+541 FVQQALLEREQFNIP

-566 SGSSK
+566 SGPSK
-571 GNVEKVSQQLVYF
+571 GNVEKISQQLVYF
-584 RKYSEECNVL
+584 RKYSEEFSVL

-624 FTKKMMNSVKIPSAV
+624 FTKKMVSSVKIPSAV
-639 KVIIDVDPY
+639 RVVIDVDPY

>member
-1 MYYNIIIARPFDKVF
+1 MYYNIIVARPFDQVF
-16 TYKLDDQSLE
+16 TYESYDQTLDV
-26 IGQIVI
+26 GQVVI
-32 VPFGKAMEVGMVMEI
+32 VPFGKAMEVGMIMAT
-47 DVKKPDYNIK
+47 DVNKPDYTIK
-57 KIESVISGIKFNEIN
+57 KIETVINGIKLNEIK
-72 IKFLK
+72 IKFIK

-89 VLKLFTIN
+89 VFKLFTIN
-97 KDIISYKRD
+97 KDIISYERD
-106 TNDLPQ
+106 DKILSEPT
-112 PSFKSTILND
+112 FKSIVLND
-122 EQDKAKVDILK
+122 EQNKAKEDIIK
-133 IQEHS
+133 IQKNS
-138 NKPIVL
+138 NKPVVL

-185 RFKERFGLEI
+185 RFKERFGIEI
-195 KIWHSKITPKRR
+195 NIWHSKITPKRR

-228 LFLHFK
+228 LFLPFK

-271 SKLILTSATPSL
+271 NKLILTSATPSL

-315 LSKHKLEKNQWISSI
+315 LSKNKLEKNQWISSF

-391 SIEEMSFNCPKCS
+391 SIEEMSFNCPKCL

-425 SFPDKVVNVMSSD
+425 SFSDKVVNVMSSD

-526 EQPIIKSLQERDRTS
+526 EQPIIQSLQQRDRTT
-541 FIQQALMEREQFKIP
+541 FIHQALMEREQFNIP

-571 GNVEKVSQQLVYF
+571 ANVEKISQQLVYF
-584 RKYSEECNVL
+584 RKYSEECSVL

-624 FTKKMMNSVKIPSAV
+624 FTKKMVNSVKIPSAV

-648 TFM
+648 TFL

>member
-16 TYKLDDQSLE
+16 TYQLDDQSLE
-26 IGQIVI
+26 IGHIVI
-32 VPFGKAMEVGMVMEI
+32 VPFGKAMEVGMVM
-47 DVKKPDYNIK
+47 DVDVSKPDYNIK
-57 KIESVISGIKFNEIN
+57 KIETVINGIKFNEIS

-89 VLKLFTIN
+89 VLKLFTVN
-97 KDIISYKRD
+97 KDIISYQRETKA
-106 TNDLPQ
+106 LHEPL
-112 PSFKSTILND
+112 FKSTILND
-122 EQDKAKVDILK
+122 EQDKAKIDILK
-133 IQEHS
+133 TQEYSH
-138 NKPIVL
+138 KPIVL

-161 REINESKQI
+161 REINESKQV

-185 RFKERFGLEI
+185 RFKERFGIEI
-195 KIWHSKITPKRR
+195 SIWHSKITPKKR

-228 LFLHFK
+228 LFLPFK

-243 EHDSSYKQEDSIRY
+243 EHDSSYKQEDNIRY

-271 SKLILTSATPSL
+271 TKLILASATPSL

-315 LSKHKLEKNQWISSI
+315 LSKKKLEKNQWISSL
-330 LKNEIENCLSN
+330 LKSEIENCLSN

-359 CVECGYRHQCAQ
+359 CVECGYRHQCLQ

-391 SIEEMSFNCPKCS
+391 SIEEMSFNCPKCH

-417 RIAEELTQ
+417 RIAEELVQ
-425 SFPDKVVNVMSSD
+425 SFPNKVVNVMSSD

-449 IDKFSNKKI
+449 INKFSNKQI

-477 LVGVIDADAGLFGG
+477 LVGIIDADAGLFGG

-514 QTGKVIIQTYYP
+514 QRGKVIIQTYYP
-526 EQPIIKSLQERDRTS
+526 DQPIMQSLQKRDRTS
-541 FIQQALMEREQFKIP
+541 FVHQALMEREQFNIP

-571 GNVEKVSQQLVYF
+571 ANVEKISQQLVYF
-584 RKYSEECNVL
+584 RKYSDDCNVL

-624 FTKKMMNSVKIPSAV
+624 FTKKMLNSFKIPSAV
-639 KVIIDVDPY
+639 KVVIDVDPY